1 MRRRLRSGTR
11 LDGALLEAMETTFG
25 IADPEALLADCHSSE
40 AASFLELLFYPDML
54 TKVAFERE
62 WADRRL
68 TRETEAALLAEL
80 EKAPVTASIPV
91 AGRGTPLSMQV
102 PDAAMAAF
110 VRRLKIDWQPPPQLQ
125 EALDQLGDD
134 RCLIPVR
141 AMLRHARA
149 AWHPSHLRLVT
160 LLLAKIPGDADDF
173 EECLA
178 FVLSLLPELGSREDP
193 FAFLTAKKR
202 FFFQSL
208 CKAEAFERQ
217 RRASNMEILIMRGE
231 RAAYGSI
238 AQWHRR
244 MRRIDRISEA
254 LYGRTRFFQRPL
266 ERGRPT
272 PDSPTA

>member
-1 MRRRLRSGTR
+1 LAQWVRRRLRSGIR
-11 LDGALLEAMETTFG
+11 LDGALLEAMVTTFG

-54 TKVAFERE
+54 TKVAFERQ

-68 TRETEAALLAEL
+68 TRETEAAVLAEL
-80 EKAPVTASIPV
+80 EKFPVTASIPV
-91 AGRGTPLSMQV
+91 AGRRTPLSMQV
-102 PDAAMAAF
+102 PATAVAAF
-110 VRRLKIDWQPPPQLQ
+110 VRRLKVDWQPPPQLQ
-125 EALDQLGDD
+125 EALDHLGDAP
-134 RCLIPVR
+134 CLLPVR

-149 AWHPSHLRLVT
+149 AWHPSHLRLVAR
-160 LLLAKIPGDADDF
+160 LLAKIPGDADDF

-178 FVLSLLPELGSREDP
+178 FTLSLLPELGSREDP
-193 FAFLTAKKR
+193 FTFLAAKKR

-231 RAAYGSI
+231 RAAHGSI
-238 AQWHRR
+238 AQWQRH

-254 LYGRTRFFQRPL
+254 LYGRTRFFHRPVT
-266 ERGRPT
+266 RG
-272 PDSPTA
+272 